1 MDYARFR
8 EVMCSVPG
16 VIRVDPLPT
25 DVLDGI
31 LSTESSMV
39 VADGLMRMHG
49 VGLHRCLSTGLVLV
63 MFCDGGFGCPEEVTL
78 RMVSTDGTVIGHE
91 VIPGTHHLYAD
102 DPDVIWFS
110 PDFIMYAS
118 RIGMCDAR
126 LELDARELS
135 VDGLENDVLVFY
147 PSLPTAEFLNIRYGM
162 HGSVSTVIIGVDGVD
177 PPAEQVERPPVS
189 STVTDGAV
197 ADDATGVR

>member
-1 MDYARFR
+1 
-8 EVMCSVPG
+8 
-16 VIRVDPLPT
+16 
-25 DVLDGI
+25 
-31 LSTESSMV
+31 
-39 VADGLMRMHG
+39 
-49 VGLHRCLSTGLVLV
+49 
-63 MFCDGGFGCPEEVTL
+63 
-78 RMVSTDGTVIGHE
+78 
-91 VIPGTHHLYAD
+91 
-102 DPDVIWFS
+102 
-110 PDFIMYAS
+110 
-118 RIGMCDAR
+118 MCDAR
-126 LELDARELS
+126 MELDASELS